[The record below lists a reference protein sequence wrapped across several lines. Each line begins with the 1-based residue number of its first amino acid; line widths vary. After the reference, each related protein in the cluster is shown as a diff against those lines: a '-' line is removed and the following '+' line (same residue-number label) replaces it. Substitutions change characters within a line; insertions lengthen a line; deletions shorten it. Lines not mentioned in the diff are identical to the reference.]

1 MVHTS
6 GRTSGHVVVP
16 DWDWLAVDV
25 QPDSRAIADNVSKL
39 DVYRSFMRIID
50 FLLTTLIVK
59 QS

>member
-6 GRTSGHVVVP
+6 GRTSGHMVVP
-16 DWDWLAVDV
+16 DWGWPAVEV
-25 QPDSRAIADNVSKL
+25 QPDNRAITDNVSTL
-39 DVYRSFMRIID
+39 GVYRAFMRIID